1 MRTLSLYT
9 YFLALF
15 IHHTVTPKSGLPG
28 ERFPDPS
35 NAAGSSPYLDKVKVS
50 AKNKTNKKL
59 KVSSIIFTVE
69 VFLFDIRQAFSF
81 CDKRIFPFTTVFLN
95 TYAIKTHSGII

>member
-1 MRTLSLYT
+1 MRTLSLFT
-9 YFLALF
+9 YYLVIF

-59 KVSSIIFTVE
+59 KVSSIISTVK
-69 VFLFDIRQAFSF
+69 VFLCGSSSLAFSS
-81 CDKRIFPFTTVFLN
+81 CDR
-95 TYAIKTHSGII
+95 SSD

>member
-1 MRTLSLYT
+1 MTCNWIHVFTVQPITVYIKFFF
-9 YFLALF
+9 YFICVIYF
-15 IHHTVTPKSGLPG
+15 FYNTVTPKSGLPG

-59 KVSSIIFTVE
+59 KVSNVISAVKG
-69 VFLFDIRQAFSF
+69 FLCGSSSLAFSS
-81 CDKRIFPFTTVFLN
+81 CDR
-95 TYAIKTHSGII
+95 SSD

>member
-1 MRTLSLYT
+1 MRTLSLFV
-9 YFLALF
+9 YFLVIF

-59 KVSSIIFTVE
+59 KVSGVYLLLKCTCVAAGRPIPSATKKF
-69 VFLFDIRQAFSF
+69 RSN
-81 CDKRIFPFTTVFLN
+81 IFP
-95 TYAIKTHSGII
+95 AIKYF